1 MRKWKCAV
9 WIAAATIVMSIAAH
23 AKSNNQAIEAY
34 VGSITTIEVGE
45 VVRIAVGNDTILG
58 TSVLDNGEVILVPKQ
73 AGKTELYVWT
83 RGERKN
89 SYVVNILGSDIKD
102 EIDRVRSIFRS
113 FSGVTFRYEG
123 GYIIAEGNVPI
134 EDLDLFEMQ
143 AGNLNFDNLISF
155 VRPEKIAFKKMIQ
168 MKVQVL
174 EVNKNFTKQIG
185 INWQDSIAGPSIG
198 YVQNFVTNGAY
209 VYGDEGNP
217 LLSLFEGNP
226 SPISLNSTASY
237 PYAGL
242 LTGITSM
249 VQLLEEDGYARILAE
264 PSLSTRSGEIA
275 TFQSGGEFP
284 IAVLNEF
291 GQPVVE
297 MQDYGIQ
304 LDIEPIADDDGN
316 IISRVRAEMSS
327 IDFSNSV
334 NGIPGILTRN
344 TESVVNL
351 RDGETMVIS
360 GLLKSEDSKTY
371 DKVPLLGD
379 IPIIGEL
386 FKSRSFIEGRSELVI
401 LVTPTI
407 HGALKEIPENL
418 QKNITEMT
426 QLRNENSIT
435 DQLLD

>member
-1 MRKWKCAV
+1 MYKWKYAV
-9 WIAAATIVMSIAAH
+9 CCIVAIVSILSAAANADTQS
-23 AKSNNQAIEAY
+23 IEAY
-34 VGSITTIEVGE
+34 VGSVKTIEVGE
-45 VVRIAVGNDTILG
+45 VVRIAVGNDAILG
-58 TSVLDNGEVILVPKQ
+58 TSVLDNGEIVLVPKQ
-73 AGKTELYVWT
+73 AGKTELYIWT
-83 RGERKN
+83 RGDRKN
-89 SYVVNILGSDIKD
+89 SYVVNILSQDIKQ
-102 EIDRVRSIFRS
+102 EVDRIRSIFRS

-123 GYIIAEGNVPI
+123 GYIIAEGRVPS
-134 EDLDLFEMQ
+134 EDLALFENQ
-143 AGNLNFDNLISF
+143 VANLTFDNLISF
-155 VRPEKIAFKKMIQ
+155 VRPESMAFKQMIN

-174 EVNKNFTKQIG
+174 EVNKSFTKQIG
-185 INWQDSIAGPSIG
+185 IDWQESIAGPSIG
-198 YVQNFVTNGAY
+198 YVHNFVTNDAY
-209 VYGDEGNP
+209 VYGSESNP
-217 LLSLFEGNP
+217 LLSLFEGTP
-226 SPISLNSTASY
+226 SPISVSSTASY

-249 VQLLEEDGYARILAE
+249 IQLLEEDGYARILAE

-275 TFQSGGEFP
+275 TFQSGGEYP

-304 LDIEPIADDDGN
+304 LDIEPVADDDGN

-351 RDGETMVIS
+351 KHGETMVIS
-360 GLLKSEDSKTY
+360 GLLKSEDSKIY

-386 FKSRSFIEGRSELVI
+386 FKSRNFVEGRSELVI

-407 HGALKEIPENL
+407 HGALEEIPENL
-418 QKNITEMT
+418 QNNIRELT
-426 QLRNENSIT
+426 QLRSENSIT